1 MFPFRDH
8 NPSGKTPFVTY
19 ALIVVNCLVFFG
31 YWGDLSNYRVM
42 SEIYENWALIPAR
55 LGYGEGYETL
65 LSSAFLHGGIWHLA
79 GNMLIL
85 HIYGDNLEDKMGH
98 GKFLGFY
105 LLCAIA
111 ASLVQVMSA
120 PYSDIPV
127 IGASGAVAGVM
138 GGYLLLYPKAKVDV
152 LFIFIIFFRIF
163 SLPAWIILSIWFALQ
178 FFNGVSTP
186 ADIGGVAY
194 WAHIGGFIAGISLC
208 LPLFKRLGGSSF
220 WSKNLGL
227 PPHPDAYYRIQTSN
241 IPKIRR
247 RRK

>member
-19 ALIVVNCLVFFG
+19 ALIVLNCLIFFG

-42 SEIYENWALIPAR
+42 SEIYANWALIPAR
-55 LGYGEGYETL
+55 LGDGEGYETL
-65 LSSAFLHGGIWHLA
+65 LSSAFLHGGIWHLG
-79 GNMLIL
+79 GNMLFL
-85 HIYGDNLEDKMGH
+85 HIYGDNLEDEMGH
-98 GKFLGFY
+98 VKFLGFY
-105 LLCAIA
+105 LLCAISA
-111 ASLVQVMSA
+111 GLAQVMSA

-127 IGASGAVAGVM
+127 VGASGAVAGVM

-163 SLPAWIILSIWFALQ
+163 SLPAWIILGIWFALQ

-186 ADIGGVAY
+186 SDIGGVAY
-194 WAHIGGFIAGISLC
+194 WAHIGGFLAGIVLC
-208 LPLFKRLGGSSF
+208 FPLLKRLGGSSF

-227 PPHPDAYYRIQTSN
+227 PPHPEAYYRIQTSN
-241 IPKIRR
+241 IPKIPR

>member
-19 ALIVVNCLVFFG
+19 ALIVLNCLIFFG

-42 SEIYENWALIPAR
+42 SEIYANWALIPAR
-55 LGYGEGYETL
+55 LGDGEGYETL
-65 LSSAFLHGGIWHLA
+65 LSSAFLHGGIWHLS
-79 GNMLIL
+79 GNMLFL
-85 HIYGDNLEDKMGH
+85 HIYGDNLEDEMGH
-98 GKFLGFY
+98 VKFLGFY
-105 LLCAIA
+105 LLCAFSA
-111 ASLVQVMSA
+111 GLVQVMSA

-127 IGASGAVAGVM
+127 VGASGAVAGVM

-186 ADIGGVAY
+186 SDIGGVAY
-194 WAHIGGFIAGISLC
+194 WAHIGGFLAGIALC
-208 LPLFKRLGGSSF
+208 LPLLKRLGGSSF

-227 PPHPDAYYRIQTSN
+227 PPHPEAYYRIQTSN

>member
-31 YWGDLSNYRVM
+31 YWGDLSNYRLM
-42 SEIYENWALIPAR
+42 SEIYGNWALIPAR

-79 GNMLIL
+79 GNMLFL

-111 ASLVQVMSA
+111 ASLVQIMSA

-227 PPHPDAYYRIQTSN
+227 PPHLDAYYRIQTSN